1 MRQIKIFAVACAMA
15 MLACKAQTE
24 TLFYDG
30 FETGVASGWQVTGN
44 VAVSGTQSIGDFSL
58 RLKKTA
64 TAVRVLDTS
73 GYSGVTVSMRLAA
86 TGLEDPDRCYAEVSA
101 DAGLQ
106 WQTLIVLA
114 DGQDDATF
122 FSANLSDPAFEDN
135 PDVYIRFRSTGDLLG
150 DYCWGDE
157 VTVTGT
163 LGGVQPEP
171 AITQT
176 GQGGFGNVNL
186 DETASASIALANS
199 GDALLVFNAAAMTGA
214 AFSLQQD
221 GCSNQTLSPGAM
233 CTLMIDFAPT
243 QPGFAAGDLQLANNS
258 DESPWVIALSGSGVE
273 PGSVVDNYDPLSGSG
288 AVSRSQLTYAELNS
302 ASGDGALVDMDA
314 FALPAN
320 AAHPQHQFNGRL
332 VLNNEASSGGFDEL
346 KDSFRY
352 TGSGDTTR
360 KHLPEFDMELVQ
372 TGSHLVPVARGT
384 QANVHPEWEYIVQPG
399 RVWQENGDAGA
410 SRAALPFALHQKNAN
425 CMHNG
430 VMSFTF
436 DGAGSVSNVAYQ
448 ISSETCL
455 YFKFDMWGRLP
466 ANYTAYEPAGA
477 DAVRVAHQADVAGRM
492 PVKPIAQ
499 LASDYPGI
507 DANQFGSTSET
518 DPDHMTLFGLVY
530 NGVNYVGGCDTR
542 AGLYPYCDVMTV
554 PSYSTAKSAF
564 AGAAL
569 MRLEQRFPGAKSE
582 KIADWVPDCAAN
594 GNWGDVTFEHALDMA
609 TGNYRSSIY
618 MSDEGASHTNDL
630 FLPEDHAAKISY
642 SCNYYDRKAA
652 PGSQWVYHTSDT
664 YTLGTAMNAYLRA
677 QDGSNSDIFAD
688 AIVRDIWSPL
698 GLGPV
703 AKVSRRT
710 YDGVAQPFT
719 GWGLTY
725 QRDDVAK
732 LADFFN
738 RADGQVSGAQ
748 VLAPTLL
755 QAALQRDNADRGGIP
770 LADYHYNN
778 GFWAHEISAD
788 IGCSSPLW
796 VPFMSG
802 YGGISVLLLPNGASY
817 YYFSDNDTY
826 LWMSA
831 AKEAHKLAALCQ

>member
-1 MRQIKIFAVACAMA
+1 MRQVNTLTVACVMA
-15 MLACKAQTE
+15 LLACNGQSE
-24 TLFYDG
+24 TLFYEG
-30 FETGVASGWQVTGN
+30 FESGDATGWQLLGN
-44 VAVSGTQSIGDFSL
+44 VAVSGTQSIGNYSL

-64 TAVRVLDTS
+64 TAVHALDTT
-73 GYSGVTVSMRLAA
+73 GYSDVTVAMRLAA

-101 DAGLQ
+101 DAGQQ
-106 WQTLIVLA
+106 WQTLITLA
-114 DGQDDATF
+114 DGQDNATF
-122 FSANLSDPAFEDN
+122 FSGSLTDAAFEDN
-135 PDVYIRFRSTGDLLG
+135 PDLQVRFRSTGDLLG

-157 VTVTGT
+157 VSVTGT
-163 LGGVQPEP
+163 AGGLQPAP
-171 AITQT
+171 DITQT

-186 DETASASIALANS
+186 GETASRSIVLENAGN
-199 GDALLVFNAAAMTGA
+199 ALLVFNAASITGS
-214 AFSLQQD
+214 AFALQQD
-221 GCSNQTLSPGAM
+221 GCSNQTLSPSAN
-233 CTLMIDFAPT
+233 CTLTVTFTPA
-243 QPGFAAGDLQLANNS
+243 QVGFVAGDIQWVNNS
-258 DESPWVIALSGSGVE
+258 DQSPWIIDLTGSGIE
-273 PGSVVDNYDPLSGSG
+273 QGSVVDNYDPLSGSG
-288 AVSRSQLTYAELNS
+288 AVSRSQLTYADLH
-302 ASGDGALVDMDA
+302 ATGDGSRVAMDA
-314 FALPAN
+314 FTLPAN

-332 VLNNEASSGGFDEL
+332 ALSNEASSGAFDEI
-346 KDSFRY
+346 KDTFRY
-352 TGSGDTTR
+352 TGSGDSTR

-372 TGSHLVPVARGT
+372 TGSHLVPVLRGT

-399 RVWQENGDAGA
+399 RVWQENGDNGA

-466 ANYTAYEPAGA
+466 ATYSAYEPTNAA
-477 DAVRVAHQADVAGRM
+477 SVRAAHQADEAARM

-499 LASDYPGI
+499 LAVDYPGI
-507 DANQFGSTSET
+507 DVSQFGSASET
-518 DPDHMTLFGLVY
+518 DPEHMTLFGLVY
-530 NGVNYVGGCDTR
+530 KGVNYVGGCDTR
-542 AGLYPYCDVMTV
+542 AGQYPFCDVLTV
-554 PSYSTAKSAF
+554 PSYSTAKSVF

-569 MRLEQRFPGAKSE
+569 MRLEQRFPGARNE

-630 FLPEDHAAKISY
+630 FLPEDHASKISY
-642 SCNYYDRKAA
+642 SCNYYDRKAT

-698 GLGPV
+698 GLSPV
-703 AKVSRRT
+703 AKVTRRT
-710 YDGVAQPFT
+710 YDSIAQPFA

-738 RADGQVSGAQ
+738 RANGQVNGVQALSAN
-748 VLAPTLL
+748 LL
-755 QAALQRDNADRGGIP
+755 QAALQRNDTDRGPVP
-770 LADYHYNN
+770 LTDYHYNN
-778 GFWAHEISAD
+778 GFWAHEIGSD
-788 IGCSSPLW
+788 VGCSAPLW

-826 LWMSA
+826 LWKTA
-831 AKEAHKLAALCQ
+831 AKEAHKLAPLCQ